1 SAAGELGR
9 GIFAQG
15 RNVDI
20 TVDGTIVADSAIIA
34 SSVDQPGSI
43 GTVNIVVNGEVKGS
57 AAAGLSTLG
66 QARVEIAEGASVS
79 GGQYG
84 VVMSDSQSPI
94 VAQLYNSGTIE
105 ASDGPAVGG
114 NSFAQQTDFYI
125 QNNGVLIGG
134 NGLAVQ
140 TAGGNDTLELT
151 NLSLITGIADLGDG
165 DDRLVL
171 DFNDDAPEGA
181 VGQVVATVNV
191 EGLSVDTGSWLAN
204 GTQSQYGF
212 VEIEEG
218 ATLTVVGNE
227 DGELAIATGAVELE

>member
-1 SAAGELGR
+1 
-9 GIFAQG
+9 
-15 RNVDI
+15 
-20 TVDGTIVADSAIIA
+20 
-34 SSVDQPGSI
+34 
-43 GTVNIVVNGEVKGS
+43 
-57 AAAGLSTLG
+57 
-66 QARVEIAEGASVS
+66 
-79 GGQYG
+79 
-84 VVMSDSQSPI
+84 SDSQSPI

-227 DGELAIATGAVELE
+227 DGELAIATGAVELKGALRLDLNVDETDADLGETTIEGAGSLHLIGTARIELADATGLQHTGGTFVENGELLLNTVYGGDITTSGDGVFEL